1 MSPNYWVVIP
11 AAGIGKRM
19 GNQIPKQ
26 YLPLLGKTVIEHTI
40 NVFLDYPAIQGIIV
54 ATSDEDSWWS
64 QYFPEQHPKITRV
77 AGGKE
82 RCHSVLNSLV
92 YLQTLANPED
102 WVLVHDAARPC
113 LQQMDLNLLIETL
126 DSHSVGGL
134 LALPVSDTL
143 KRGSNQREVVTTV
156 SRENLWRALTPQM
169 FRCKKLYDALVSAIN
184 HGNYVTDEA
193 SAMEQAG
200 YTPYLVEGH
209 GSNIKITHPQDLI
222 QAEFFLNR

>member
-11 AAGIGKRM
+11 AAGVGKRM
-19 GNQIPKQ
+19 GSQIPKQ
-26 YLPLLGKTVIEHTI
+26 YLPLLGKTVLEHTI
-40 NVFLDYPAIQGIIV
+40 NIFLDYPAIQGIIV
-54 ATSDEDSWWS
+54 ATSDEDYWWS
-64 QYFPEQHPKITRV
+64 QYFPIQHPKIMRV

-92 YLQTLANPED
+92 YLQTLANSED

-113 LQQMDLNLLIETL
+113 LQQMDLNLLIKTL
-126 DSHSVGGL
+126 NNHSVGGL

-143 KRGSNQREVVTTV
+143 KRGSDQREVVVTV

-169 FRCKKLYDALVSAIN
+169 FRFKKLHDALASAIRY
-184 HGNYVTDEA
+184 GNYVTDEA

-200 YTPYLVEGH
+200 YAPYLVEGH
-209 GSNIKITHPQDLI
+209 GSNIKITHPQDLA
-222 QAEFFLNR
+222 QAELFLSL